1 MDLASAGSVII
12 VSTAAA
18 PCPAN
23 DSTTLVLAG
32 KVYRYTIPT
41 GRTYSV
47 AKAKCAELESY
58 PVVFNSWEEHLEVET
73 YFDYHQNMMGYWLGL
88 RQAGN
93 SGVW

>member
-12 VSTAAA
+12 ASTAAA

-32 KVYRYTIPT
+32 KVYRFSDP
-41 GRTYSV
+41 GRAYSV
-47 AKAKCAELESY
+47 SKAKCAELESY
-58 PVVFNSWEEHLEVET
+58 PVVFNSWKEHLAVET
-73 YFDYHQNMMGYWLGL
+73 YFGHHQDMMGYWLGL

-93 SGVW
+93 NGVW